1 MSIAFA
7 ETTTTNIMMLLS
19 APLTGD
25 NYTVVIKILADIAAI
40 DSGALVA
47 QIESL
52 VGEILAIKANAG
64 TAEGLYTAGMI
75 QADLVHWRQGAA
87 SGAIARY
94 RQLLTQLF
102 SLLGLPNPNDGSMSM
117 VRSDRYSLASSGGN
131 NRYVGGIYEDW
142 SYLAW

>member
-1 MSIAFA
+1 MSVIFA
-7 ETTTTNIMMLLS
+7 PTTLTNILMLLS

-25 NYTVVIKILADIAAI
+25 NYLIVTKILVDIAAI

-52 VGEILAIKANAG
+52 LSEVLAIKASAG
-64 TAEGLYTAGMI
+64 TPEGLSTAGMI
-75 QADLVHWRQGAA
+75 QADLVHWRQSAA
-87 SGAIARY
+87 GGTVARY

-102 SLLGLPNPNDGSMSM
+102 SLLGLPNPNDGAMSM
-117 VRSDRYSLASSGGN
+117 VRSDRYSLAGN
-131 NRYVGGIYEDW
+131 SNHYGGGIYEDW

>member
-1 MSIAFA
+1 MSVVFA
-7 ETTTTNIMMLLS
+7 PATLTNILMLLS

-25 NYTVVIKILADIAAI
+25 NYLVVTKILADIAAI
-40 DSGALVA
+40 DSGVLVS

-64 TAEGLYTAGMI
+64 TAEGLSTAGMI

-117 VRSDRYSLASSGGN
+117 VRSDRYSLASSGGS
-131 NRYVGGIYEDW
+131 GIYEDW